1 MALSETRKPED
12 LTREELIVKVRELE
26 DIVTN
31 LQSTNNTTE
40 QSATQKKQRRQKPQR
55 EFDFTKYNTRHV
67 ALKIAYLGWSY
78 DGFQSQD
85 TTDNTIE
92 ARLFEALTKTRLIE
106 KRQTSNYHR
115 CGRTDKGVS
124 AFGQVISLDLRTN
137 LTEGAGVIP
146 RPEGTAN
153 HREGDKTTEIKYVYI
168 LNKVLPPDI
177 RALAW
182 APVDPDFSARFSC
195 LQRTYKYFFPKGNL
209 DIQRMH
215 LAGQKLVGEHDF
227 RNFCKMDVAN
237 GVVTFIRRIIST
249 HVRVTGEGT
258 GGYQMCEF
266 QVAGN
271 AFLWHQVRCMVAVL
285 FLIGQGQ
292 EEPSIVD
299 DLLDVDRHPRK
310 PQYHMASELPL
321 VLYDSTFDGVDW
333 IYERET
339 HEQNLHHLQK
349 VWCGHVIKTNIVR
362 SMLDSLENVEVPG
375 DGEKEGGGPEGE
387 MEDEEGRSR
396 VGILKQNESLI
407 EGTRTKVYRPLLERQ
422 KCESLEDRIEHYS
435 KKRKLEAIDTDQSS

>member
-1 MALSETRKPED
+1 MALSETPKPEE
-12 LTREELIVKVRELE
+12 LTREELIVKVNQLQEIVSRLE
-26 DIVTN
+26 
-31 LQSTNNTTE
+31 STNNATTE
-40 QSATQKKQRRQKPQR
+40 QSATQKKQRKQKPQR
-55 EFDFTKYNTRHV
+55 KFDFTKYNTRHV

-177 RALAW
+177 RVLAW

-195 LQRTYKYFFPKGNL
+195 QQRTYKYFFPKGNL

-215 LAGQKLVGEHDF
+215 LAAQKLVGEHDF

-249 HVRVTGEGT
+249 R
-258 GGYQMCEF
+258 Q
-266 QVAGN
+266 
-271 AFLWHQVRCMVAVL
+271 
-285 FLIGQGQ
+285 
-292 EEPSIVD
+292 
-299 DLLDVDRHPRK
+299 
-310 PQYHMASELPL
+310 
-321 VLYDSTFDGVDW
+321 
-333 IYERET
+333 
-339 HEQNLHHLQK
+339 
-349 VWCGHVIKTNIVR
+349 
-362 SMLDSLENVEVPG
+362 
-375 DGEKEGGGPEGE
+375 
-387 MEDEEGRSR
+387 
-396 VGILKQNESLI
+396 
-407 EGTRTKVYRPLLERQ
+407 LLE
-422 KCESLEDRIEHYS
+422 
-435 KKRKLEAIDTDQSS
+435 ATA